1 VAGVSVKRIFPIGT
15 LPDQIATAVVRM
27 AQHLPSDKP
36 FAVTVEVWKK
46 PRTNQQNAYLWG
58 VAYPAILEGGGEML
72 KGWSRDDIHE
82 YMTGEF
88 GGWETLEGFGRK
100 RMRPVMRSSQM
111 TKQQFSDYLDWLS
124 AKCADMG
131 ITIPEPTYEP

>member
-1 VAGVSVKRIFPIGT
+1 MKRIFPIGT
-15 LPDQIATAVVRM
+15 PPDQIAHAVMRM
-27 AQHLPSDKP
+27 AQNLPTDKP

-58 VAYPAILEGGGEML
+58 VAYPAILEGGGEAL

-88 GGWETLEGFGRK
+88 GGWEVLEGFGRK
-100 RMRPVMRSSQM
+100 RMRPVLRSSRM
-111 TKQQFSDYLDWLS
+111 TKEQFSEYLDWLG

-131 ITIPEPTYEP
+131 IVIPEPQTGET

>member
-1 VAGVSVKRIFPIGT
+1 MKRIFPIGT
-15 LPDQIATAVVRM
+15 PPDQIATAVVRM
-27 AQHLPSDKP
+27 AQHLPTDKP
-36 FAVTVEVWKK
+36 FSVTVEVWKK
-46 PRTNQQNAYLWG
+46 PRTQPQNNFLWG

-72 KGWSRDDIHE
+72 RGWSRDDIHE
-82 YMTGEF
+82 YMVGEF

-131 ITIPEPTYEP
+131 IHIPHPYEGET

>member
-1 VAGVSVKRIFPIGT
+1 MKRIFPTGT
-15 LPDQIATAVVRM
+15 PPEQIANAVLRM
-27 AQHLPSDKP
+27 VQHLPSNKP
-36 FAVTVEVWKK
+36 LAVTVELWKK

-58 VAYPAILEGGGEML
+58 VAYPAILEGGGEAL

-88 GGWETLEGFGRK
+88 GGWQVLEGFGRK
-100 RMRPVMRSSQM
+100 RMRPVMRSSTM
-111 TKQQFSDYLDWLS
+111 TKQQFSDYLDWLG

-131 ITIPEPTYEP
+131 ITIPEPNYEPA

>member
-1 VAGVSVKRIFPIGT
+1 MKRIFPIGT
-15 LPDQIATAVVRM
+15 PPDQIAHAVVRM
-27 AQHLPSDKP
+27 AQQLPTDKP

-58 VAYPAILEGGGEML
+58 VAYPAILEGGGEAL
-72 KGWSRDDIHE
+72 KGWSRDDSHE

-88 GGWETLEGFGRK
+88 GGWQVLEGFGRK
-100 RMRPVMRSSQM
+100 RMRPVMRSSTM

-131 ITIPEPTYEP
+131 IVIPEPQTGET

>member
-1 VAGVSVKRIFPIGT
+1 MKRIFPIGT
-15 LPDQIATAVVRM
+15 PPDQIAYAVVRM
-27 AQHLPSDKP
+27 AQHLPTDKP

-58 VAYPAILEGGGEML
+58 VAYPAILEGGGEAL

-88 GGWETLEGFGRK
+88 GGWQVLEGFGRK
-100 RMRPVMRSSQM
+100 RMLPVMRSSTM

-131 ITIPEPTYEP
+131 IVIPEPQTGET

>member
-1 VAGVSVKRIFPIGT
+1 MKRIFPIGT
-15 LPDQIATAVVRM
+15 PPDQIAHAVIRM
-27 AQHLPSDKP
+27 AQNLPTDKP

-58 VAYPAILEGGGEML
+58 VAYPAVLEGGGEAL
-72 KGWSRDDIHE
+72 KGWSRDDIHV

-88 GGWETLEGFGRK
+88 GGWEVLEGFGRK
-100 RMRPVMRSSQM
+100 RMRPVLRSSRM
-111 TKQQFSDYLDWLS
+111 TKEQFSEYLDWLG

-131 ITIPEPTYEP
+131 IVIPEPQTGET

>member
-1 VAGVSVKRIFPIGT
+1 MKRIFPIGT
-15 LPDQIATAVVRM
+15 PPDQIATAVARM
-27 AQHLPSDKP
+27 AQHLPTDKP

-46 PRTNQQNAYLWG
+46 PRTQPQNNFLWG

-82 YMTGEF
+82 YMVGEF
-88 GGWETLEGFGRK
+88 GGWEMLEGFGRK

-111 TKQQFSDYLDWLS
+111 TKQQFRDYLDWLS

-131 ITIPEPTYEP
+131 IVIPAPYEPA

>member
-1 VAGVSVKRIFPIGT
+1 VKRIFPIGT
-15 LPDQIATAVVRM
+15 SPEQVATAVLRM
-27 AQHLPSDKP
+27 LQHLPSNKP
-36 FAVTVEVWKK
+36 LAITVELWKK

-58 VAYPAILEGGGEML
+58 VAYPAILEGGGEAL

-88 GGWETLEGFGRK
+88 GGWQVLEGFGRK
-100 RMRPVMRSSQM
+100 RMRPVMRSSAM
-111 TKQQFSDYLDWLS
+111 TKQQFSEYLDWLG

-131 ITIPEPTYEP
+131 IVIPEPQTGET

>member
-1 VAGVSVKRIFPIGT
+1 MKRIFPIGT

-27 AQHLPSDKP
+27 AQHLPTDKP

-46 PRTNQQNAYLWG
+46 PRTHQQNAYLWG

-72 KGWSRDDIHE
+72 RGWSRDDIHE
-82 YMTGEF
+82 YMVGEF
-88 GGWETLEGFGRK
+88 GGWEMLEGFGRK
-100 RMRPVMRSSQM
+100 RMRPVLRSSRM

-124 AKCADMG
+124 GKCADMG
-131 ITIPEPTYEP
+131 IIIPEPNYEPA

>member
-1 VAGVSVKRIFPIGT
+1 VKRIFPIGT
-15 LPDQIATAVVRM
+15 SPEQVATAVLRM
-27 AQHLPSDKP
+27 LQHLPSNKP
-36 FAVTVEVWKK
+36 LAITVELWKK

-58 VAYPAILEGGGEML
+58 VAYPAILEGGGEAL

-88 GGWETLEGFGRK
+88 GGWQVLEGFGRK
-100 RMRPVMRSSQM
+100 RMRPVMRSSAM
-111 TKQQFSDYLDWLS
+111 TKQQFSDYLDWLG

-131 ITIPEPTYEP
+131 IVIPEPNCEP